1 VNLKKIRVLSQLAG
15 PLNFGY
21 PVNLNDR
28 VQLIRFTV
36 SCSVRNNFQSETNS
50 WGCSMS
56 TRTMFKAL
64 GVAALLA
71 ISANQGW
78 AGCMKPPASDQV
90 ISQFRAH
97 PDGLVAP
104 GSDTRTIEATTRD
117 LAGTDASLAADLIKV
132 AQGTSPRFQT
142 AIAAGLAQAAIA
154 CSTVDQQA
162 GQTIQ
167 QAVAS
172 FQDGQFQAS
181 FAAVAGD
188 LSTAA
193 TAAATAFADGSVGSV
208 VVINPNTSP
217 GRNTN
222 PGGGGVSALVQIT
235 APALTPANTNGA
247 AGSVSPSR

>member
-1 VNLKKIRVLSQLAG
+1 
-15 PLNFGY
+15 
-21 PVNLNDR
+21 
-28 VQLIRFTV
+28 
-36 SCSVRNNFQSETNS
+36 
-50 WGCSMS
+50 
-56 TRTMFKAL
+56 MFKTLLA
-64 GVAALLA
+64 AALVT

-78 AGCMKPPASDQV
+78 AGCLKPPASELA
-90 ISQFRAH
+90 ISQFRAT
-97 PDGLVAP
+97 PQGLIAP
-104 GSDTRTIEATTRD
+104 NSDTRTIEATTRD

-132 AQGTSPRFQT
+132 AEGTNPRFRT

-162 GQTIQ
+162 AQVIQ

-193 TAAATAFADGSVGSV
+193 TAAASAFAESSVGSV
-208 VVINPNTSP
+208 VIVNPNTSP

-222 PGGGGVSALVQIT
+222 PGGGGGSAVAQIT
-235 APALTPANTNGA
+235 APGLTAANTNGA
-247 AGSVSPSR
+247 SNTSAGSVSPTR